1 MSVRGYILRESS
13 IWVTPDKKEIVD
25 RDYEGAIR
33 YVHEDL
39 EYVINIWHQDDLIE
53 EMLNYGAEDY
63 TNHDFVGDVEMGKED
78 FECMIEHSEMNF
90 SEEDLESIKDI
101 KKYFDKES
109 DWLILR
115 CM

>member
-1 MSVRGYILRESS
+1 MSVRAYILREDS
-13 IWVTPDKKEIVD
+13 IWVTPDKKKIVD
-25 RDYEGAIR
+25 RDYKNAIR

-78 FECMIEHSEMNF
+78 FKSMIEHSEMNF